1 MVDRTENRTVKT
13 ENADVSALA
22 LPALAGDFINLFSPT
37 LESINCDMLAQV
49 FLTSALTSA
58 LPFCV
63 ILNMAFTALS
73 PPPVLPGVCVASLQL
88 HTFDVELSSLWVHLI
103 PSNTFDICADIAS
116 SDSSTR
122 MRKVTS
128 AMPST
133 RCCLFISDPHAP
145 RCASTSAF
153 SATVRTT
160 LSFIIPAMCSSGL
173 PDTAKFLA
181 TNLFP
186 PASDIPFEFGD
197 FVSSSACFLLS
208 FCFFFFRRFFNRF
221 FSAAGVFGFLIAAS
235 SSSIDIP
242 SCCAEC
248 PFKALRTSSSSSA

>member
-22 LPALAGDFINLFSPT
+22 LPALAGVSINLLSPT
-37 LESINCDMLAQV
+37 LESISRDMLAQV

-73 PPPVLPGVCVASLQL
+73 LAPALPGVCVASLQL

-133 RCCLFISDPHAP
+133 RCCLFIKEPHAP

-153 SATVRTT
+153 PATVRTT

-173 PDTAKFLA
+173 SDIAKFLA

-186 PASDIPFEFGD
+186 PASDFDIPFEFND
-197 FVSSSACFLLS
+197 FRMRFSVSPPSSSSSAAFASFLLS
-208 FCFFFFRRFFNRF
+208 FCLFFFRRFFNRF
-221 FSAAGVFGFLIAAS
+221 FSAAGVFEFLIAAS

-242 SCCAEC
+242 SC
-248 PFKALRTSSSSSA
+248 

>member
-1 MVDRTENRTVKT
+1 
-13 ENADVSALA
+13 
-22 LPALAGDFINLFSPT
+22 
-37 LESINCDMLAQV
+37 MLLQV
-49 FLTSALTSA
+49 FLTTVLTSA

-63 ILNMAFTALS
+63 ILNIAFTALS
-73 PPPVLPGVCVASLQL
+73 PPPVLPGVFVASLQL
-88 HTFDVELSSLWVHLI
+88 HTFDVELSSLWAHLI

-133 RCCLFISDPHAP
+133 RCCLFIKEPHAP

-153 SATVRTT
+153 PATVRTT

-173 PDTAKFLA
+173 SDMAKFLA

-186 PASDIPFEFGD
+186 PASVIPLEFSA
-197 FVSSSACFLLS
+197 FLSISPSSSVFASFLLS
-208 FCFFFFRRFFNRF
+208 FCLFFFRRFFNRF
-221 FSAAGVFGFLIAAS
+221 LSAEDVFGFFIAAS
-235 SSSIDIP
+235 SSSIDMP
-242 SCCAEC
+242 SC
-248 PFKALRTSSSSSA
+248 